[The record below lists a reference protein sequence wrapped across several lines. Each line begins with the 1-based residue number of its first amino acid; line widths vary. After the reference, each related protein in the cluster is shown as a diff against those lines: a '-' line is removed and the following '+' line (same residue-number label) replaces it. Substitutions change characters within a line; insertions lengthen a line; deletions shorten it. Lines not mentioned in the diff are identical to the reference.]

1 MIKLKEL
8 LVERIDYQDTA
19 KMLVKHYGLR
29 SKVKI
34 GKVKGQN
41 EADYD
46 WVKDVINLKRSY
58 PNVKEFI
65 VSVLHEIDHAKMRKK
80 MGVRKYEWEYI
91 KAGEEAEA
99 KGTENLQL
107 LSEFIGVKA
116 RLLDERRL
124 FRANTYKRRKYGRD
138 FFEIL
143 KQRARTDAEF
153 NKKFPH
159 LAPLQRKLKAPIG
172 LFSPS
177 VPRVQ

>member
-1 MIKLKEL
+1 MADVYFPAEGEEPVTDLPFLPDELKTKEARWAL
-8 LVERIDYQDTA
+8 
-19 KMLVKHYGLR
+19 
-29 SKVKI
+29 
-34 GKVKGQN
+34 GKVFPPLGKLIRLQ
-41 EADYD
+41 
-46 WVKDVINLKRSY
+46 
-58 PNVKEFI
+58 
-65 VSVLHEIDHAKMRKK
+65 
-80 MGVRKYEWEYI
+80 
-91 KAGEEAEA
+91 EAEA

-107 LSEFIGVKA
+107 LSEFTGIKA

-159 LAPLQRKLKAPIG
+159 LAPLQRKLKAPTG
-172 LFSPS
+172 LFSPN

>member
-1 MIKLKEL
+1 MLKLKDL

-29 SKVKI
+29 SKVKF

-80 MGVRKYEWEYI
+80 MGARKYEHEYVM
-91 KAGEEAEA
+91 AGEEAEQ
-99 KGTENLQL
+99 KG
-107 LSEFIGVKA
+107 G
-116 RLLDERRL
+116 
-124 FRANTYKRRKYGRD
+124 D
-138 FFEIL
+138 FHDDNFYE
-143 KQRARTDAEF
+143 E
-153 NKKFPH
+153 H
-159 LAPLQRKLKAPIG
+159 LPLGPNN
-172 LFSPS
+172 
-177 VPRVQ
+177 